1 MNFNLIKIL
10 YLFLR
15 ISPFIIV
22 SYYTLLSVFNQ
33 DLKGLIYLVGL
44 IIGCAIL
51 IPIGS
56 RLQSMS
62 GDEYAKSPD
71 CTFGYLGLNDSGA
84 PSALSALPLGL
95 FSLCYTLAYI
105 TFIVIA
111 NKLEKENVPFF
122 VILPILIAYQ
132 AFWLLSNGCNNMMN
146 IVISIIFGAGFGML
160 WGLTIKS
167 AELPELEILSSLTS
181 KQVCDKPTTQQYRC
195 RYVNSIA
202 NTTSGQ

>member
-1 MNFNLIKIL
+1 MNFNLIKII

-44 IIGCAIL
+44 IIGCAIV

-56 RLQSMS
+56 RITSDS
-62 GDEYAKSPD
+62 VDGTYKSPD
-71 CTFGYLGLNDSGA
+71 CTFGYLGLNDSGS
-84 PSALSALPLGL
+84 PSALSSIPLGL
-95 FSLCYTLAYI
+95 FSLVYTLFYI
-105 TFIVIA
+105 TTIIWN

-132 AFWLLSNGCNNMMN
+132 TFWLLTNSCNDPKT
-146 IVISIIFGAGFGML
+146 IAISVVLGIFIGGAWGMIISSSG
-160 WGLTIKS
+160 I
-167 AELPELEILSSLTS
+167 PELEILSSLNT

-195 RYVNSIA
+195 RYVSSIA
-202 NTTSGQ
+202 NTTTN

>member
-1 MNFNLIKIL
+1 MNFNLIKII

-44 IIGCAIL
+44 IISCAIIVQL
-51 IPIGS
+51 NFTS
-56 RLQSMS
+56 SS
-62 GDEYAKSPD
+62 GDGFYKSPD
-71 CTFGYLGLNDSGA
+71 CTFGYLGLNDNGA
-84 PSALSALPLGL
+84 PSAISTVPLGL

-105 TFIVIA
+105 TYIVIK
-111 NKLEKENVPFF
+111 NNLEKENIPFF

-132 AFWLLSNGCNNMMN
+132 TFWLITNSCNEMF
-146 IVISIIFGAGFGML
+146 SIASGIIIGGTLGVL
-160 WGLTIKS
+160 WAFIITS
-167 AELPELEILSSLTS
+167 AEIPELEILSSLNT

-202 NTTSGQ
+202 

>member
-1 MNFNLIKIL
+1 MNFNLIKII

-44 IIGCAIL
+44 IMGCGIVVGIASKIG
-51 IPIGS
+51 PE
-56 RLQSMS
+56 S
-62 GDEYAKSPD
+62 GEGYYKSPD
-71 CTFGYLGLNDSGA
+71 CTFGYLGLNDSGS
-84 PSALSALPLGL
+84 PSALSTIPLGL
-95 FSLCYTLAYI
+95 FSLIYTLSYI
-105 TFIVIA
+105 TTIVLV

-132 AFWLLSNGCNNMMN
+132 IYWLFANGCNGPDRIAMSIVGG
-146 IVISIIFGAGFGML
+146 IVIGLIWGIIITSSG
-160 WGLTIKS
+160 I
-167 AELPELEILSSLTS
+167 PELEILSSLNT

-195 RYVNSIA
+195 RYVSSIA
-202 NTTSGQ
+202 NTRN